1 MFLGL
6 GLWYVGFVLFINALW
21 MMGKLDAKAAVPMN
35 LFVAAVQIG
44 GVAKI
49 IATGATN
56 ADFLGAAAT
65 LLFTF
70 TYLYVA
76 ATNIWNLD
84 VKGLGWYCLPVSII
98 AVPAG
103 IFAIQAG
110 AVGLGILWIMWA
122 ILWHMFFQLLAL
134 GKDIG
139 VATQRF
145 TMVNAF
151 ATFIGAWLVLNE
163 IGPTWW

>member
-1 MFLGL
+1 MLGL
-6 GLWYVGFVLFINALW
+6 GLWYVGFALMINALW
-21 MMGKLDAKAAVPMN
+21 MMGKIDAKAAVPMN
-35 LFVAAVQIG
+35 IFVAAVQIA
-44 GVAKI
+44 GVARVV
-49 IATGATN
+49 ATGATPVEYY
-56 ADFLGAAAT
+56 GAAAT

-103 IFAIQAG
+103 VFAMQCG
-110 AVGLGILWIMWA
+110 AVGLAILWWMWA
-122 ILWHMFFQLLAL
+122 ILWHQFFQLLAL

-139 VATQRF
+139 VATRRF
-145 TMVNAF
+145 TMVNSVVTLLA
-151 ATFIGAWLVLNE
+151 AWLMLVE
-163 IGPTWW
+163 IGPPWW

>member
-1 MFLGL
+1 MLGL

-35 LFVAAVQIG
+35 IFVAGVQIA
-44 GVAKI
+44 GVAKV
-49 IATGATN
+49 IATAATPVE
-56 ADFLGAAAT
+56 FYGAAAT

-84 VKGLGWYCLPVSII
+84 AKGLGWYCLPVSII

-103 IFAIQAG
+103 VFALLDG
-110 AVGLGILWIMWA
+110 AIGLAILWWMWA
-122 ILWHMFFQLLAL
+122 VLWHMFFQMLGL
-134 GKDIG
+134 GKPIE
-139 VATQRF
+139 VATRRF
-145 TMVNAF
+145 TMVNAV
-151 ATFIGAWLVLNE
+151 ATFLGAYFTLIG
-163 IGPTWW
+163 IGPPWW